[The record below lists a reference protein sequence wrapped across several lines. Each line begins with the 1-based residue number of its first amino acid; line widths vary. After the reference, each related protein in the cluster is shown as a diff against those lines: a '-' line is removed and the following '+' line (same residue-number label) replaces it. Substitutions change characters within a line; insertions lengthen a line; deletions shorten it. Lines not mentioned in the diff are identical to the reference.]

1 MIKRDKMEDEDET
14 EGVYENEKLRLKIEQ
29 EKDPT
34 DPREIRDNLGIMV
47 AFHKRYNLGDKTDL
61 TSDQFNSWDELKE
74 YLIKHE
80 KAKVILPLYLLD
92 HGGLAMRTEPFFE
105 DPGGWDSG
113 QVGFIYTTDKRIKEF
128 YGDKK
133 PSEKEIEEAL
143 ESEVRDYND
152 YLEGN
157 VYRFVL
163 EKKEKCN
170 LGYIHTELLDLLN
183 NVYGSPIG
191 GPDEEEVLDFLN
203 NYVTVEKDLGVTV
216 EKDLEPY
223 LEDLKKKVAGEKIK
237 A

>member
-1 MIKRDKMEDEDET
+1 MEDEDEI
-14 EGVYENEKLRLKIEQ
+14 EGVYENEKLRLEIEPD
-29 EKDPT
+29 EEAM
-34 DPREIRDNLGIMV
+34 DPRYGDNLGIMV
-47 AFHKRYNLGDKTDL
+47 VFHKRYSLGDKTDL
-61 TSDQFNSWDELKE
+61 TSDQFHSWDELEE

-113 QVGFIYTTDKRIKEF
+113 RVGFIYTTDKKIKEF

-133 PSEKEIEEAL
+133 PSEKEIEDAL

-157 VYRFVL
+157 IYRFVL

-170 LGYIHTELLDLLN
+170 LGHTHTEVIDSIS

-191 GPDEEEVLDFLN
+191 GPGEDEVLDFLN
-203 NYVTVEKDLGVTV
+203 NYVTV

-223 LEDLKKKVAGEKIK
+223 LEDLKKKVEGEKIK

>member
-1 MIKRDKMEDEDET
+1 MKNEIMSDKMEDE
-14 EGVYENEKLRLKIEQ
+14 YENEKLKLKVEQ
-29 EKDPT
+29 DEDPE
-34 DPREIRDNLGIMV
+34 DPRDWGDLGIMV

-61 TSDQFNSWDELKE
+61 TSDQFNNWNEVED

-80 KAKVILPLYLLD
+80 KAKVILPLYVYE
-92 HGGLAMRTEPFFE
+92 HGGLAIRTGPFFE

-113 QVGFIYTTDKRIKEF
+113 RVGFIYTTEKKIKEI

-133 PSEKEIEEAL
+133 PSEKEIKDAL
-143 ESEVRDYND
+143 ESEVRTYND

-157 VYRFVL
+157 IYRLVL

-170 LGYIHTELLDLLN
+170 LGHTHTEVIDSIS
-183 NVYGSPIG
+183 NVYGNPSE
-191 GPDEEEVLDFLN
+191 DEVLDFLN
-203 NYVTVEKDLGVTV
+203 NYVTV

>member
-1 MIKRDKMEDEDET
+1 MMIKRDNMEDEYEDEN
-14 EGVYENEKLRLKIEQ
+14 VYENEKLRLRIEQ
-29 EKDPT
+29 DEYPT
-34 DPREIRDNLGIMV
+34 DPRESENLGIMM

-61 TSDQFNSWDELKE
+61 TPDQFHSWDEVE
-74 YLIKHE
+74 DYLIRHE

-113 QVGFIYTTDKRIKEF
+113 QVGFIYTTDKKIKEF

-133 PSEKEIEEAL
+133 PSEKEIEDEL

-157 VYRFVL
+157 IYRLVL
-163 EKKEKCN
+163 EKKEICN
-170 LGYIHTELLDLLN
+170 LGHLHTEVIDSLG
-183 NVYGSPIG
+183 NVYGGSHG
-191 GPDEEEVLDFLN
+191 GPDKEEILDFLN
-203 NYVTVEKDLGVTV
+203 HLIMPI

-223 LEDLKKKVAGEKIK
+223 LEDLKKKVEAEKIR